1 MKPPLATG
9 KLTINLNDTPTEFQ
23 LSLFEENGDFVWHQE
38 SQDPRNLYLGPVQGS
53 TLADAYQQAVS
64 YGQFETS
71 DFDVRFF
78 QHYCKAEIPCQETNP
93 SVHEER
99 TVCLYLEPSD
109 RTDLTSSKQL
119 DDAEFQSLK
128 KVYRWFFSPTRTEL
142 VRGVRAAHSVDEAK
156 KLLAEAYPEARFL

>member
-78 QHYCKAEIPCQETNP
+78 HFPIPPHHPYKESAWYLVLEFP
-93 SVHEER
+93 S
-99 TVCLYLEPSD
+99 P
-109 RTDLTSSKQL
+109 
-119 DDAEFQSLK
+119 
-128 KVYRWFFSPTRTEL
+128 P
-142 VRGVRAAHSVDEAK
+142 G
-156 KLLAEAYPEARFL
+156 